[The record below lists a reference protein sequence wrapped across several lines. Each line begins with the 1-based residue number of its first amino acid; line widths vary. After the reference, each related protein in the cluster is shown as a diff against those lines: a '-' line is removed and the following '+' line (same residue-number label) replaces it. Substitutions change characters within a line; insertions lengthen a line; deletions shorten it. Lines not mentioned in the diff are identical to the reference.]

1 MSVSLQPYGSGS
13 PDSGYIAWTPVPL
26 VVANSADGAAGT
38 LRLTS
43 RSAAG
48 SVAKVVFLA
57 ARNQPPQ
64 SQIDVILS
72 AGQQQTIFIA
82 GAFQPG
88 QLHNGASADAKD
100 VTVEARWV
108 QDPATVVASVDI
120 MIRVRRNANEL
131 SAKARDDF
139 LFALAKL
146 NGIQV
151 DADST
156 PGPGRGIYVSDFVA
170 MHVQG
175 ANLSEHGDSHFVPWH
190 RIYLLDLERLLQAV
204 RPTVTLSYWRF
215 DQPAPNVFTEDFMG
229 AVDQIPRDVT
239 APGGD
244 FDPGGTNTPLA
255 RFALNNPL
263 SRWQIN
269 DLQGIPRTAR
279 FDTQNA
285 PANGL
290 FQPGPGGDFP
300 VLDQAATLALGG
312 GVPDPTQ
319 AFLGSSNSGT
329 GFAQLEGTPHGAAH
343 VSFNGRIN
351 NVPVAPQDPLF
362 FLLHCNVD
370 RLWAVF
376 QSVFDRHDQKDVK
389 TYPYQH
395 TGDADPWEI
404 ISAKLWPWD
413 GGKSHPGSLLPPGT
427 RKANFTKSGLVTN
440 FTNNSPQLL
449 HAIDPY
455 GYHDPSHYLGFG
467 YDDVPYDH
475 VEPATS

>member
-1 MSVSLQPYGSGS
+1 MSVSLQPYGSAS

-26 VVANSADGAAGT
+26 VIDTGGTAGT

-48 SVAKVVFLA
+48 SVAKVVFLQ

-64 SQIDVILS
+64 PQIDIQLQ
-72 AGQQQTIFIA
+72 AGQKKTIFIA
-82 GAFQPG
+82 GAFQPNER
-88 QLHNGASADAKD
+88 HRGASADSKD
-100 VTVEARWV
+100 VTIEARWA
-108 QDPATVVASVDI
+108 QDSATVVASVDI

-131 SAKARDDF
+131 SAKAREDF

-151 DADST
+151 DAVTT

-170 MHVQG
+170 AHVSG
-175 ANLSEHGDSHFVPWH
+175 ANSSEHGDSHFVAWH

-204 RPTVTLSYWRF
+204 RPTVTLPYWRF
-215 DQPAPNVFTEDFMG
+215 DQAAPNVFTEDFMG
-229 AVDQIPRDVT
+229 AMDQIPRDVT
-239 APGGD
+239 APGGG
-244 FDPGGTNTPLA
+244 FDPGGFNTPLA

-269 DLQGIPRTAR
+269 DLQGIPRAAR
-279 FDTQNA
+279 FDPRND

-290 FQPGPGGDFP
+290 FQPGPNGDFG
-300 VLDQAATLALGG
+300 VLDQIATLALGG
-312 GVPDPTQ
+312 GVPDPKQ

-329 GFAQLEGTPHGAAH
+329 GFAQMEGTPHGAAH

-351 NVPVAPQDPLF
+351 QVPVAPQDPLF

-376 QSVFDRHDQKDVK
+376 QTAYDRFNQSDVK

-395 TGDADPWEI
+395 AGDADPWEI
-404 ISAKLWPWD
+404 ISAGLWPWD
-413 GGKSHPGSLLPPGT
+413 GSRSHLGNLLPPGT
-427 RKANFTKSGLVTN
+427 RQENFTKSGLVTN
-440 FTNNSPQLL
+440 FPSNSPQLL

-455 GYHDPSHYLGFG
+455 GYNDPSHYLGFG

-475 VEPATS
+475 VDAATS